1 MDRPR
6 PCRST
11 PAGASSATASARG
24 GLITLWMPDGI
35 RVLRTTHRAFCAR
48 ERRYL
53 RTWHFLRLMLRMLA
67 MPWSARELAGHTR
80 RLIVVGP

>member
-35 RVLRTTHRAFCAR
+35 RVLRRPIGRSALGRAISPQ
-48 ERRYL
+48 
-53 RTWHFLRLMLRMLA
+53 LA
-67 MPWSARELAGHTR
+67 IPAADAPGAGYVPVRRELAGHTR
-80 RLIVVGP
+80 PLIVVGP